1 MFLFTR
7 QLLKVAAFDGPGISQ
22 SSTTAD
28 KEVGRE
34 VDDGRRILLASLL
47 LVIKLSILLSMR
59 SELLTET
66 EESSLFTILLFLAKS
81 FHFLGIS
88 NVFRSPFHQAP
99 KLFFLHNLCGKLSS
113 QRIFCIVRF
122 VYAIS

>member
-7 QLLKVAAFDGPGISQ
+7 QLPKVAAFDGPGISQ
-22 SSTTAD
+22 SSTSAD

-81 FHFLGIS
+81 F
-88 NVFRSPFHQAP
+88 P
-99 KLFFLHNLCGKLSS
+99 
-113 QRIFCIVRF
+113 IFWHI
-122 VYAIS
+122 

>member
-1 MFLFTR
+1 MDQESHNHQHR
-7 QLLKVAAFDGPGISQ
+7 Q
-22 SSTTAD
+22 

-66 EESSLFTILLFLAKS
+66 EESTLFTILLFLAKS
-81 FHFLGIS
+81 FPFLGIS

-113 QRIFCIVRF
+113 QRILNIDEEFCILKVR
-122 VYAIS
+122 Y